1 MAALRLARAYT
12 KRSGYV
18 LLEGGY
24 HGLFD
29 AALWTLGMDGWD
41 PTKTDAEPQVVPY
54 SQGVPEVLRQL
65 LHVAPMNDANHLED
79 LFKRKGHEIAAML
92 MEPIQGNC
100 CGITADV
107 EYVRAVRELCDRYG
121 VVLIIDE
128 VKSGFRVARGGI
140 QEVMGVKADLCT
152 FAKAMANGYPIAAI
166 GGREEI
172 MRMYGNGVAHGG
184 TYTGHC
190 VSLAAAEKTLEI
202 IEETPALETI
212 AAYGKRMQEGMSRV
226 LKARGIA
233 HSFAGHPSMAGC
245 SSRRSRRRPTA
256 TGSPRTTPSTMRWPS
271 TCTTRACSASR
282 TPRALVRLRG
292 PRRRLPE
299 GHAEGLRDRGR
310 PHDRRARQ
318 QGRQGGG
325 ELSLSASTTQTLPFH
340 VEEGHHAN
348 PPLHFA
354 ASTTQTL
361 PPCGEVAGEAG
372 RRGGRR
378 GSGAKR
384 LSLFL
389 LRRLRLFPAVEC
401 VAPPPPCPPPQGGGL
416 RRVLIVPHCPLPTAH
431 CPLPTAH
438 CPLPLSP
445 SPDPPAM
452 TPPPSTAGKVW
463 DAIVVGAG
471 HNGLVNA
478 CYLAR
483 AGLDVLV
490 VERNDWVGGA
500 ATSRSLY
507 PGFLYSN
514 CSYVCSLLRP
524 EIMRDLELP
533 KHGLQVVPY
542 EGGVILKQDGGYLG
556 TFRDHDAHRREIGR
570 HSLRDAEAY
579 DRYSAEVIR
588 QCRFIRPFLLRTPP
602 DPTSLKPRD
611 VQELLYLG
619 RKFYDLTETE
629 MADTVRFW
637 TMSIA
642 EFLDEFF
649 ETDVVKA
656 GFCIS
661 GIIGTALGPL
671 SPGTAYVLL
680 HHYMGDVDGA
690 IGAWGFARGGMGA
703 ISESLASSFRASG
716 GTVRTGASVDKVLVE
731 NGRAAGVVLDGG
743 EEIRGR
749 LVVSNLDVKRT
760 FLKLVEE
767 PQLPADFVRK
777 VKNFKI
783 RGSSGKVNIALDGLP
798 DFPALPPSAPF
809 LRGDMHF
816 TDSVERMEGA
826 YDDWKAGRWSA
837 DPFLDMMIPTT
848 IDPTMAPPAST
859 S

>member
-1 MAALRLARAYT
+1 
-12 KRSGYV
+12 
-18 LLEGGY
+18 
-24 HGLFD
+24 
-29 AALWTLGMDGWD
+29 
-41 PTKTDAEPQVVPY
+41 
-54 SQGVPEVLRQL
+54 
-65 LHVAPMNDANHLED
+65 
-79 LFKRKGHEIAAML
+79 
-92 MEPIQGNC
+92 
-100 CGITADV
+100 
-107 EYVRAVRELCDRYG
+107 
-121 VVLIIDE
+121 
-128 VKSGFRVARGGI
+128 
-140 QEVMGVKADLCT
+140 
-152 FAKAMANGYPIAAI
+152 
-166 GGREEI
+166 
-172 MRMYGNGVAHGG
+172 
-184 TYTGHC
+184 
-190 VSLAAAEKTLEI
+190 
-202 IEETPALETI
+202 
-212 AAYGKRMQEGMSRV
+212 
-226 LKARGIA
+226 
-233 HSFAGHPSMAGC
+233 
-245 SSRRSRRRPTA
+245 
-256 TGSPRTTPSTMRWPS
+256 
-271 TCTTRACSASR
+271 
-282 TPRALVRLRG
+282 
-292 PRRRLPE
+292 
-299 GHAEGLRDRGR
+299 
-310 PHDRRARQ
+310 
-318 QGRQGGG
+318 
-325 ELSLSASTTQTLPFH
+325 
-340 VEEGHHAN
+340 
-348 PPLHFA
+348 
-354 ASTTQTL
+354 
-361 PPCGEVAGEAG
+361 
-372 RRGGRR
+372 
-378 GSGAKR
+378 
-384 LSLFL
+384 
-389 LRRLRLFPAVEC
+389 
-401 VAPPPPCPPPQGGGL
+401 
-416 RRVLIVPHCPLPTAH
+416 
-431 CPLPTAH
+431 
-438 CPLPLSP
+438 
-445 SPDPPAM
+445 M

-629 MADTVRFW
+629 MADTIRFW

-703 ISESLASSFRASG
+703 ISESLASSLRASG

-731 NGRAAGVVLDGG
+731 NGRAAGVVLEGG
-743 EEIRGR
+743 EEVRGR

-760 FLKLVEE
+760 FLKLLDE
-767 PQLPADFVRK
+767 PQLPADFVKK
-777 VKNFKI
+777 VKHFKI

-798 DFPALPPSAPF
+798 DFPALPKGAPF

-848 IDPTMAPPAST
+848 IDPTMAPPGKHFMSCFVQYCPPKVEGHDWTDAERDGFARTVVDQIAEYSPNFKDLILHMEVRT
-859 S
+859 PREIERETGLTEGNIFQGELTFDQLLFNRPVPGYAQYRAPIGGLYMCGSATHPGGGVMGAPGRNAAAEVLRDLKKPAKDMSDAYPVL